1 MRGVS
6 ALPPACMLAVATLSS
21 LLILSSQA
29 DPPSLRVDDLSH
41 IDADL
46 SVRVYGLVVCV
57 SLWDDGSAK
66 LLLAD
71 HLSGATAIVRFGR
84 FLEEGFVMQVRIG
97 DMVRVEGRATSDPGT
112 PVVFATEER
121 SVVLSRSEHSLSID
135 YLCDNWA
142 LFQYDRFK
150 IAGMLE
156 RDLLSGTTRLA
167 NAQGDRS
174 ILVDC
179 ESPPEAIPGGESV
192 TAEVTLLVDRYK
204 MVIFLEVWSMEVTG
218 Q

>member
-1 MRGVS
+1 M
-6 ALPPACMLAVATLSS
+6 
-21 LLILSSQA
+21 
-29 DPPSLRVDDLSH
+29 LRVDDLSH

-46 SVRVYGLVVCV
+46 SVRVYGVVV
-57 SLWDDGSAK
+57 SVSFWDDGSAK

-71 HLSGATAIVRFGR
+71 NRSGATAIVRFGR
-84 FLEEGFVMQVRIG
+84 VLEEGFVVQVRVG
-97 DMVRVEGRATSDPGT
+97 DMVQVEGRAAPGSDT
-112 PVVFATEER
+112 PVVFAVEER
-121 SVVLSRSEHSLSID
+121 AVVLSRSEHSLSVD

-156 RDLLSGTTRLA
+156 RDPLSGTTRLA
-167 NAQGDRS
+167 NARGDRN

-179 ESPPEAIPGGESV
+179 ETLPEAILGGESV
-192 TAEVTLLVDRYK
+192 IAEVTLLVDRYT
-204 MVIFLEVWSMEVTG
+204 MVIFLKVWSMEATG